1 MSGKSGPDIVEN
13 GLVLCLDAAN
23 KLSYPG
29 SGTTWSS
36 GWAGSYSNPTYSFDG
51 NLSTSTIQN
60 GSATYTFAGGGLS
73 VSGTVRIYVS
83 FGASS
88 GQVSGLPNV
97 IVVDGTDVSSK
108 MAAANVYSGT
118 PGWIDITTEVGA
130 VFNTIVMTGTG
141 GRSNPSI
148 YAIEVNGQILID
160 AVAVTAWSDL
170 SGNNNTGTL
179 TNGPTFSAANL
190 GSIVFDG
197 TNDYAVVNPV
207 SAFNIYCI
215 SIWFKPTTIINS
227 TSVSTSLIHF
237 KSSIG
242 KYIGFGPVTN
252 RVSNEYITIVQEP
265 GDKRT
270 AVNDGGSLSAGI
282 WYNIVFNYESSQYNI
297 YINNTLKSTTVGS
310 STGNVPLI
318 TDPDFIYLNSYEG
331 TSGYLDSSLSMCMI
345 YNRSLTATEM
355 LQNYNATK
363 GRFGL

>member
-1 MSGKSGPDIVEN
+1 MGISRGPKIVSS

-23 KLSYPG
+23 KVSYPG
-29 SGTTWSS
+29 SGTSW
-36 GWAGSYSNPTYSFDG
+36 N
-51 NLSTSTIQN
+51 
-60 GSATYTFAGGGLS
+60 
-73 VSGTVRIYVS
+73 
-83 FGASS
+83 
-88 GQVSGLPNV
+88 
-97 IVVDGTDVSSK
+97 
-108 MAAANVYSGT
+108 
-118 PGWIDITTEVGA
+118 
-130 VFNTIVMTGTG
+130 
-141 GRSNPSI
+141 
-148 YAIEVNGQILID
+148 
-160 AVAVTAWSDL
+160 DL
-170 SGNNNTGTL
+170 SNTGKNLTL
-179 TNGPTFSAANL
+179 TNGPTFSSANL

-197 TNDYAVVNPV
+197 TNDYAAVNPV

-227 TSVSTSLIHF
+227 TSATKNLIHF
-237 KSSIG
+237 KTSTY

-318 TDPDFIYLNSYEG
+318 TDPDFIYLNSLEG
-331 TSGYLDSSLSMCMI
+331 TSDYLDSSLSMCMI
-345 YNRSLTATEM
+345 YNRALTAAEM

-363 GRFGL
+363 GRFGR

>member
-1 MSGKSGPDIVEN
+1 MGLSHSPKIVTN
-13 GLVLCLDAAN
+13 GLVLALDAAN
-23 KLSYPG
+23 NKSYPG
-29 SGTTWSS
+29 SGTSW
-36 GWAGSYSNPTYSFDG
+36 N
-51 NLSTSTIQN
+51 
-60 GSATYTFAGGGLS
+60 
-73 VSGTVRIYVS
+73 
-83 FGASS
+83 
-88 GQVSGLPNV
+88 
-97 IVVDGTDVSSK
+97 
-108 MAAANVYSGT
+108 
-118 PGWIDITTEVGA
+118 
-130 VFNTIVMTGTG
+130 
-141 GRSNPSI
+141 
-148 YAIEVNGQILID
+148 
-160 AVAVTAWSDL
+160 DL
-170 SGNNNTGTL
+170 SNTGKNFTL

-197 TNDYAVVNPV
+197 TNDYAAVNPV

-227 TSVSTSLIHF
+227 TSATKNLIHF
-237 KSSIG
+237 KTSTY

-270 AVNDGGSLSAGI
+270 AVNDGGSLSAGV

-297 YINNTLKSTTVGS
+297 YINNTLKSTTIGS

-318 TDPDFIYLNSYEG
+318 TDPDFIYLNSVEG
-331 TSGYLDSSLSMCMI
+331 TSDYLDSSLSMCMI

>member
-1 MSGKSGPDIVEN
+1 MGLSHSPKIVTN
-13 GLVLCLDAAN
+13 GLVLALDAAN
-23 KLSYPG
+23 NKSYPG
-29 SGTTWSS
+29 SGTSW
-36 GWAGSYSNPTYSFDG
+36 N
-51 NLSTSTIQN
+51 
-60 GSATYTFAGGGLS
+60 
-73 VSGTVRIYVS
+73 
-83 FGASS
+83 
-88 GQVSGLPNV
+88 
-97 IVVDGTDVSSK
+97 
-108 MAAANVYSGT
+108 
-118 PGWIDITTEVGA
+118 
-130 VFNTIVMTGTG
+130 
-141 GRSNPSI
+141 
-148 YAIEVNGQILID
+148 
-160 AVAVTAWSDL
+160 DL
-170 SGNNNTGTL
+170 SNTGKNLTL

-197 TNDYAVVNPV
+197 TNDYAAVNPV

-227 TSVSTSLIHF
+227 TSATKNLIHF
-237 KSSIG
+237 KTSTY

-297 YINNTLKSTTVGS
+297 YINNTLKSTTFGS

-318 TDPDFIYLNSYEG
+318 TDPDFIYLNSFEG
-331 TSGYLDSSLSMCMI
+331 TSDYLDSSLSMCMI
-345 YNRSLTATEM
+345 YNRSLTAAEM